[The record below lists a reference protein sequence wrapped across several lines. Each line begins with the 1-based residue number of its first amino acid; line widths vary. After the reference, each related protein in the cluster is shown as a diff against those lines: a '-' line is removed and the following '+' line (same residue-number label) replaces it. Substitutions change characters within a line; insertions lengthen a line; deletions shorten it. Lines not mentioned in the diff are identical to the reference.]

1 MAKKYAELTID
12 YGAENMLNN
21 LEKMKL
27 FIHFLKENNAYEN
40 FIYNFKNRTKGK
52 QEYFRRSRNLTL
64 MAYISTTHIL
74 SYVSHSFDWYA
85 SPESDVFWRDI
96 SNKWSDEIKEIEKSQ
111 LPTR

>member
-27 FIHFLKENNAYEN
+27 FIHFLKEHNAYEK

-85 SPESDVFWRDI
+85 SPESDIFWRDI
-96 SNKWSDEIKEIEKSQ
+96 SNKWSDKIKEIEKNE
-111 LPTR
+111 